1 MNQIK
6 LSKLKNINEQSFFEE
21 LAKAPKKLVPKQ
33 ESSFYHILLGYFE
46 EPNQISDKKGKL
58 ILKMLCHCFYESK
71 KRLSTFIKEQFHLE
85 LPYNEDRFVDQI
97 FDILYIIAENHPEA
111 FDDQYELGDSFRH
124 ILNLNPGKA
133 LTILNILSNNFGDI
147 KSPWSIFNLLFKCWK
162 KLYKVSPSSYITL
175 ILYLCRRDQGFLQ
188 GRGSMCYNRIVQLL
202 NTENDDD
209 LELIRILYSALCK
222 LYDCDSAVAEED
234 ISKSNPAQKIVSS
247 DVIYRHIQIE
257 SLQNAII
264 SFLLR
269 VPLDPN
275 DKNAL
280 KITKILIN
288 LAKQSERACYVIFKL
303 AENENIS
310 TFLANNRSLWLIEP
324 LLNQQNNIILLLIVL
339 RNVQIRKKITQSS
352 EIMTFISNTTNDDD
366 PSYISPLMRI
376 MHRLTINEEFVNSL
390 SENDILTDI
399 VSKAKILEDEDQE
412 RCALLIFSTFCKIE
426 YKNDPPNF
434 TSICNYAIS
443 VLKKQNSNLNHA
455 AVILLKYA
463 HFDQCK
469 LLFRKKKL
477 LDLFDDIHGDKTFN
491 RIHQKLINEME

>member
-1 MNQIK
+1 
-6 LSKLKNINEQSFFEE
+6 
-21 LAKAPKKLVPKQ
+21 
-33 ESSFYHILLGYFE
+33 
-46 EPNQISDKKGKL
+46 
-58 ILKMLCHCFYESK
+58 
-71 KRLSTFIKEQFHLE
+71 
-85 LPYNEDRFVDQI
+85 
-97 FDILYIIAENHPEA
+97 
-111 FDDQYELGDSFRH
+111 
-124 ILNLNPGKA
+124 
-133 LTILNILSNNFGDI
+133 
-147 KSPWSIFNLLFKCWK
+147 
-162 KLYKVSPSSYITL
+162 
-175 ILYLCRRDQGFLQ
+175 
-188 GRGSMCYNRIVQLL
+188 MCYNRIVQLL

-339 RNVQIRKKITQSS
+339 RNVQIR
-352 EIMTFISNTTNDDD
+352 EN
-366 PSYISPLMRI
+366 
-376 MHRLTINEEFVNSL
+376 NS
-390 SENDILTDI
+390 I
-399 VSKAKILEDEDQE
+399 
-412 RCALLIFSTFCKIE
+412 
-426 YKNDPPNF
+426 
-434 TSICNYAIS
+434 
-443 VLKKQNSNLNHA
+443 
-455 AVILLKYA
+455 
-463 HFDQCK
+463 
-469 LLFRKKKL
+469 
-477 LDLFDDIHGDKTFN
+477 
-491 RIHQKLINEME
+491 